1 MVELSRV
8 EEEQRMERQGR
19 LPPGQSLT
27 QKFPV
32 LHYGPV
38 PVFNAATW
46 TFKVWGEVEERLE
59 WTWHEIMELPRK
71 KLTLDLH
78 CVTRWSKFNTVWEG
92 VSVADLVEKRIIRPT
107 QRAKFVMQH
116 ADHGYTTNLPLDIIL
131 SSRFL
136 LATHYN
142 DQPVPR
148 EHGYPVRGVIG
159 QIPGEYDPQV
169 PYLWKGAKWLRGLEF
184 MDRDR
189 KGFWEKAGYHNRG
202 GVWEEERLA

>member
-8 EEEQRMERQGR
+8 EEEQEMERWGR

-32 LHYGPV
+32 LHYGPI

-46 TFKVWGEVEERLE
+46 TFKVWGEVEEKLE
-59 WTWHEIMELPRK
+59 WTWHEFMELPSRK
-71 KLTLDLH
+71 ITLDLH
-78 CVTRWSKFNTVWEG
+78 CVTRWSKFNTIWEG
-92 VSVADLVEKRIIRPT
+92 VSVTDLVDQRIIRPT
-107 QRAKFVMQH
+107 ERAKFVMQH

-131 SSRFL
+131 SDRFL
-136 LATHYN
+136 MATQY
-142 DQPVPR
+142 DGQPVPQ

-159 QIPGEYDPQV
+159 QIPGRDDLKV

-184 MDRDR
+184 MDMDR

-202 GVWEEERLA
+202 RVWEEERLA